1 MRAHTAFQI
10 ILAVLSGLT
19 GLFLCSCGGT
29 NRASDTNQVSANDI
43 SRTAHPSPT
52 PGKDTGSVDFGALR
66 MADDACPAEL
76 RALPTDTLFQRGIR
90 YTLSEPS
97 RPDSALMC
105 YMTAIQRLDTIHDPN
120 RIEEI
125 TKSCI
130 NVAHIYT
137 TVYKQTGRAY
147 QYLRLAEK
155 ICLAHGLDDILPYA
169 YLNMG
174 VNISSEEKLKSS
186 YVPGADSDNAFE
198 YMQRAYD
205 AAERVG
211 NHEAM
216 AYSVYNMIGDFTPSA
231 KVLAYVNRY
240 LTADIPQCVPTR
252 PYVAT
257 VCQGYSD
264 YMGGRYE
271 SAHRN
276 FAAADTLS
284 HVPQQ
289 LLTWLKS
296 QAIYLDGLV
305 YEAEGDR
312 RVAEAK
318 FEGLLADAE
327 RRGDRESGMWMN
339 GNLYL
344 YHTRSGN
351 KALAEKYLLGYYRDR
366 EAIAVANDGASIS
379 ELDLLEK
386 INGYETRLSQQNA
399 QQVRVRQ
406 VRPFWMKAVVVAAPL
421 IVLVLIIALVM
432 YWRRLRY
439 VMAMYEKHLQ
449 ERESKET
456 APVPDPPGT
465 PCGDEMQEP
474 AEPSGRDECHDTP
487 DPDLTRRITEIMDRS
502 DEVFDPDFQM
512 VRLCSLVGSNSTYV
526 SKALNAHYGKPFKS
540 VLAERRVT
548 AACRQL
554 DDPER
559 NATLTIEAICHDV
572 GFKSRGAFSVAFK
585 NVVGITPTEYRKAA
599 QRYMPPS
606 GR

>member
-1 MRAHTAFQI
+1 M
-10 ILAVLSGLT
+10 
-19 GLFLCSCGGT
+19 
-29 NRASDTNQVSANDI
+29 
-43 SRTAHPSPT
+43 
-52 PGKDTGSVDFGALR
+52 DFGALR
-66 MADDACPAEL
+66 MADDACPTEL
-76 RALPTDTLFQRGIR
+76 RALPTDTLFQRGIH
-90 YTLSEPS
+90 YTLSEPA

-105 YMTAIQRLDTIHDPN
+105 YMTAIQRLDTIRDRP

-155 ICLAHGLDDILPYA
+155 ICLAHGLDHILPYA

-216 AYSVYNMIGDFTPSA
+216 AYSVYNMIGDFTPSK

-240 LTADIPQCVPTR
+240 LNADIPLCVPTR

-276 FAAADTLS
+276 FAVADTLS

-312 RVAEAK
+312 QVAEAK

-344 YHTRSGN
+344 YHTRTGN

-386 INGYETRLSQQNA
+386 INGYETRLSQQHSE
-399 QQVRVRQ
+399 QVSVRQ

-421 IVLVLIIALVM
+421 IMLVLIIALVM

-439 VMAMYEKHLQ
+439 VMTMYEKHLQ
-449 ERESKET
+449 EREGKESAT
-456 APVPDPPGT
+456 APEPSDNDIPESP
-465 PCGDEMQEP
+465 EP
-474 AEPSGRDECHDTP
+474 ASRDGCHEPP

-540 VLAERRVT
+540 VLAERRVK